1 MMDENKLPDD
11 EQFTVHHPK
20 EVSQILAELS
30 KNKAILNVSFNHGN
44 DQCLTTIIG
53 VDSEKRAVYLDI
65 GLDAGFNK
73 KLLESNHMVISKNDG
88 IRIRW
93 TSAKIT
99 LVKLKDGEALK
110 IALPRSMI
118 RLQRREFFRS
128 PTPLVH
134 PLICYVPYHHPIN
147 KSENTVFELM
157 LIDASLGGIGT
168 VLSGPLPPVME
179 VGTVFEDCKLKLP
192 NYGELNISLCV
203 RNVKEIISK
212 SGALRHRIGLQF
224 TDVSKVDERLIQ
236 RYVFNLEREALVLAK
251 GD

>member
-1 MMDENKLPDD
+1 MTEENKIQDD
-11 EQFTVHHPK
+11 EQFTLHHPK
-20 EVSQILAELS
+20 EISQILSELS
-30 KNKAILNVSFNHGN
+30 KNKTILNISFNHGH

-53 VDSEKRAVYLDI
+53 VDGEKRAVYLDI
-65 GLDAGFNK
+65 GLDTGFNK
-73 KLLESNHMVISKNDG
+73 KLLESNHMIISKDDG

-118 RLQRREFFRS
+118 RLQRREFFRC
-128 PTPLVH
+128 PTPLVN
-134 PLICYVPYHHPIN
+134 PLICHVPYHHPLN
-147 KSENTVFELM
+147 RSEDTVFDLT

-168 VLSGPLPPVME
+168 MLAGPLPPVME
-179 VGTVFEDCKLKLP
+179 VGEVFEGCKLKLP
-192 NYGELNISLCV
+192 NFGDLNISLCV

-212 SGALRHRIGLQF
+212 SGAVKHRIGLQF
-224 TDVSKVDERLIQ
+224 ADLSKVDERIIQ

-251 GD
+251 GN